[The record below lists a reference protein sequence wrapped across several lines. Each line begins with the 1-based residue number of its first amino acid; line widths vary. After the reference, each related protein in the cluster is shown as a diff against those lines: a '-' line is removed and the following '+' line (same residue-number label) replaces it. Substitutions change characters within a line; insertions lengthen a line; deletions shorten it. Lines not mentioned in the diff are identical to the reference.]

1 MDTTNDPYRAGC
13 PSRLVIEML
22 ADKWTLLVLGVLR
35 LNGGPLRFNELRR
48 RLGGI
53 TQKMLTQTLR
63 GLERDGLVRR
73 TVYAEV
79 PARVDYELT
88 EIGLRAGE
96 LTKVIADW
104 ASTHAAAI
112 TDARANF
119 DGQLVAGP
127 SPLAGLSG

>member
-1 MDTTNDPYRAGC
+1 MDTTNDPYQAGC

-104 ASTHAAAI
+104 ASTHADAI

-119 DGQLVAGP
+119 DG
-127 SPLAGLSG
+127 